1 MSLEKEGVLEF
12 SEMGGGKGV
21 PKMGGVVFEIGGRG
35 GGLNPSMNYAIA
47 SYAITITL

>member
-12 SEMGGGKGV
+12 SEMGGV
-21 PKMGGVVFEIGGRG
+21 PKMGGVVFEIGGRGG